1 MECLIINDGII
12 QGYERKNQ
20 LVRFPEDEAFVIDM
34 DAITKY
40 KFNYNVYGE
49 LSKYIEFTLMAF
61 PYREA
66 DFIDILM
73 SGASRVVVNNTIP
86 DNTLKKFMDLSE
98 EIVMNCQS
106 YTDVARFRSFSGNM
120 FLSCRMFDNNGLYF
134 YYGAFEKESEHAIW
148 LPSFPQDLKNGC

>member
-12 QGYERKNQ
+12 QGYERKSQ

-49 LSKYIEFTLMAF
+49 LSKYIEFTLMAL
-61 PYREA
+61 PYTES

-73 SGASRVVVNNTIP
+73 AGATRVVVNNTIP
-86 DNTLKKFMDLSE
+86 DKTLEKFMDLSE

-106 YTDVARFRSFSGNM
+106 YTDVARFRRMSGNM
-120 FLSCRMFDNNGLYF
+120 FLSCRLFDRNGLYF
-134 YYGAFEKESEHAIW
+134 YYGPFEKEDEHVIW
-148 LPSFPQDLKNGC
+148 LPAFPENLKNSC